1 MIKLAISGCRGKM
14 GQRISKLAGADKEFE
29 IVTLLE
35 RKNHP
40 DVGTDVGN
48 IRIGDS
54 LDNIKDADVLIDFT
68 APEATIENLNV
79 CVKHKKPIVI
89 GTTGLAAEQQDEI
102 KAASQEIPIVLSPN
116 MSVGVNLLFKLV
128 KEAAKKLSKD
138 YKVSIKEAHH
148 IHKKDSPSGTAKKL
162 AEIVEGVRGGEV
174 GDINSIRE
182 GDIVG
187 DHEIIFDS
195 EWDIIKLSHSAKTRD
210 IFAQG
215 ALIAA
220 KWIVDKKSGLFNMQD
235 ILNETQTYGAKQT

>member
-1 MIKLAISGCRGKM
+1 MKIKLAISGCRGKM

-40 DVGTDVGN
+40 DVGTVVGN

-68 APEATIENLNV
+68 APEATVENLNV

-89 GTTGLAAEQQDEI
+89 GTTGLTVEQQDKI
-102 KAASQEIPIVLSPN
+102 KAASKEIPIVLSPN
-116 MSVGVNLLFKLV
+116 MSMGVNLLFKLV
-128 KEAAKKLSKD
+128 KEAAKKLSGN

-148 IHKKDSPSGTAKKL
+148 IHKKDAPSGTAKKL
-162 AEIVEGVRGGEV
+162 AEIIEEVRGEKV
-174 GDINSIRE
+174 KDIDSIRE
-182 GDIVG
+182 GELAG
-187 DHEIIFDS
+187 DHDVIFDS
-195 EWDIIKLSHSAKTRD
+195 EYDTIKLCHSAKTRD
-210 IFAQG
+210 IFAKG

-220 KWIVDKKSGLFNMQD
+220 KWIFGKPKGFYSIQD
-235 ILNETQTYGAKQT
+235 VLK